1 MSPSIPPG
9 LAPAPRTPLQRLASA
24 IRDRQIATAVV
35 RLVELAQAGLRD
47 LEVLDES
54 LYERFK
60 AGGRSVAEETGAD
73 LRVRAVMAST
83 FRGLKAFTAYC
94 QGLRPLEPQEGEG
107 GAGDDFS
114 FGDLEGA
121 AAAKAAEPELDLGD
135 IGALLE
141 GIDEHPQQTEA
152 QRFTALRE
160 QLSSIEYGLT
170 SQLMEMED
178 RVKVSLSS
186 WEIAQAI
193 EVLDDTKVSTSQGV
207 FACLSAVCQAF
218 LPDAD
223 PTTLA
228 PGHLTV
234 LDEALLVRQ
243 ELAELGRKLA
253 PPHARLQGDDSSTH
267 QAALADL
274 RAALKSFVEGAA
286 FGIMR
291 PADRWQL
298 TQFERSLREQAP
310 GAAKFT
316 SEGLA
321 KYLESLGSI
330 NQREV
335 LILHDQRAAAE
346 LGEALAA
353 AQQLALIS
361 PRLAVDPAQKAIAAA
376 LSLYGSSPEIDEA
389 IAPLR
394 EWPPNLEDPGEVA
407 ESLAVLERLAQSLHR

>member
-1 MSPSIPPG
+1 MIG
-9 LAPAPRTPLQRLASA
+9 
-24 IRDRQIATAVV
+24 
-35 RLVELAQAGLRD
+35 LVERAQAALTGL
-47 LEVLDES
+47 EKLDES

-60 AGGRSVAEETGAD
+60 EGGRSVDDESAAD
-73 LRVRAVMAST
+73 LMVRALMAST
-83 FRGLKAFTAYC
+83 FRGLRSFTAYC
-94 QGLRPLEPQEGEG
+94 QGLRPLEGEAEG
-107 GAGDDFS
+107 GQSDDFS

-121 AAAKAAEPELDLGD
+121 AAAEDDAELDLGAGD

-141 GIDEHPQQTEA
+141 GIDEHPQQSEA
-152 QRFTALRE
+152 QRFSALLE
-160 QLSSIEYGLT
+160 KVSSIEYGLT
-170 SQLMEMED
+170 SQLAEMEQ
-178 RVKVSLSS
+178 RVRVSLKA
-186 WEIAQAI
+186 WEIAHAI
-193 EVLDDTKVSTSQGV
+193 EVLDDTQGSTSQGV
-207 FACLSAVCQAF
+207 FAVLSAVCQAF

-234 LDEALLVRQ
+234 LDQALVVRQ
-243 ELAELGRKLA
+243 ALAELGRALSS
-253 PPHARLQGDDSSTH
+253 PHARLQGEDSTAH
-267 QAALADL
+267 PAALDDL
-274 RAALKSFVEGAA
+274 RRALSAFVAGAA
-286 FGIMR
+286 FPIMR

-298 TQFERSLREQAP
+298 AQFERTLKEQGP

-330 NQREV
+330 NRREA

-361 PRLAVDPAQKAIAAA
+361 PRLAVDPMQKAIAAA

-394 EWPPNLEDPGEVA
+394 ERPPSLGDPRA
-407 ESLAVLERLAQSLHR
+407 LADALVVLERLAQSLHR